1 MPTGR
6 RVLLL
11 AAQPLDGGVVRHVL
25 DLVESLPRERFD
37 LHVACPRSSQLWQKL
52 AADSDVRLHPIAPN
66 RHPAPADLAS
76 LVRLA
81 RLARRADVI
90 HAHSAKAGFLARLAA
105 ALTGRRRACVFT
117 PHGWSFWA
125 AEGLER
131 RLYLSLERL
140 AAHWCRTIVA
150 VSEQERRAGLEARI
164 GRASTYAVVPNGID
178 LDRFSADPDPVPGR
192 VLMVGR
198 LASPKRHDLAV
209 EALALVPEAELH
221 LVGDGPLASSVDSLA
236 RSLGVEARVHALGPR
251 DDVPELLSHAACALL
266 LSDYEGWPLV
276 LMEAMAAG
284 VPVVASAVGGVP
296 ELVEHG
302 RTGLLVEP
310 GRAEP
315 VAAALAELLSD
326 PERARR
332 MGEEGRRVARERLSR
347 ETMTARLVELYER
360 RSALTGYREGRSEK
374 GRPRS

>member
-1 MPTGR
+1 
-6 RVLLL
+6 VLLL

-25 DLVESLPRERFD
+25 DLVESLPRDRFE
-37 LHVACPRSSQLWQKL
+37 LHVACPRRSELWRTL
-52 AADSDVRLHPIAPN
+52 ATDPGVRLHAIAP
-66 RHPAPADLAS
+66 RRRPAPSDLVS
-76 LVRLA
+76 LVRLM

-90 HAHSAKAGFLARLAA
+90 HAHSAKAGFVARLAA
-105 ALTGRRRACVFT
+105 ALTGRSRRCVFT

-125 AEGLER
+125 AQGLER
-131 RLYLSLERL
+131 RLYRSLERL

-164 GRASTYAVVPNGID
+164 GRESSYAVVPNGID

-209 EALALVPEAELH
+209 EALALLPDVELH
-221 LVGDGPLASSVDSLA
+221 LVGDGPLAPRVNALA
-236 RSLGVEARVHALGPR
+236 RSLGVEARLHALGPR
-251 DDVPELLSHAACALL
+251 ADVPALLSRAACALL
-266 LSDYEGWPLV
+266 LSEYEGWPLV
-276 LMEAMAAG
+276 VMEAMAAG

-310 GRAEP
+310 GRVEP
-315 VAAALAELLSD
+315 VVAALEDLLSD

-347 ETMTARLVELYER
+347 EAMTARLMELYER
-360 RSALTGYREGRSEK
+360 ALTRRG
-374 GRPRS
+374 